1 MTQGGPPRAPAF
13 TLTSPRGFSMTD
25 SPSAG
30 RRILVVDD
38 SSDARTSLRI
48 LLELWGHDVRE
59 AADGRAALEVAR
71 AFRPQVVL
79 LDLGMPLLDGY
90 QVARRLRQTPGLEGT
105 LLIAATA
112 YSQPL
117 DVVSTRAA
125 AFDHH
130 LGTPSD
136 LDLSQR
142 LIDGLTAGRPA

>member
-1 MTQGGPPRAPAF
+1 
-13 TLTSPRGFSMTD
+13 MTD

-30 RRILVVDD
+30 RRVLVVDD
-38 SSDARTSLRI
+38 SSDARASLRV

-59 AADGRAALEVAR
+59 AGDGRAALEAAHV
-71 AFRPQVVL
+71 FRPQVVL

-90 QVARRLRQTPGLEGT
+90 QVAQRLRQTPGLEST

-125 AFDHH
+125 GFDHH
-130 LGTPSD
+130 LGKPFD
-136 LDLSQR
+136 LDLLQR
-142 LIDGLTAGRPA
+142 LLGGSAEHAGRSA